1 MHFSIYEAI
10 MLICFGAAWPFSIV
24 RSWRSRTSKGKSIF
38 FLFVVEVGYVAGIMN
53 KVTQNQCH
61 DPVLWLYILNIA
73 MVGTDAVLYFRNR
86 RLDKLAARVN
96 RIDVHIEEDVIL
108 R

>member
-24 RSWRSRTSKGKSIF
+24 RSWRSRTSKGKSVF
-38 FLFVVEVGYVAGIMN
+38 FLFVVEVGYAAGIMN
-53 KVTQNQCH
+53 KVTLGQCH
-61 DPVLWLYILNIA
+61 DPVLGLYVLNIL
-73 MVGTDAVLYFRNR
+73 MVAADTALYFRNR
-86 RLDKLAARVN
+86 RLDRLAQVD
-96 RIDVHIEEDVIL
+96 RIEVRIEEDGVV